1 MELSSQQLLALQTPV
16 IELARLAGEKILE
29 VYDTAFEVTHKI
41 DKSPVT
47 AADMGAHRIIEAGL
61 AALPFPFPVLS
72 EEGLHIDYSIRKQWP
87 TYWLIDPLDGT
98 REFVKRNG
106 EFSVNIALIDNH
118 RSVLG
123 VVYAPVMKRLYYA
136 SATNGAYKQEA
147 GSPIEPIKVRATSGE
162 KITIA
167 GSRSR
172 SDARLARYLDRLG
185 DHTLISIGSS
195 LKACLVAEGKAD
207 LYPRLG
213 ATSEWDTAAAQ
224 CVVEEAG
231 GAVTAIDMQPL
242 RYNTKESLL
251 NPNFFA
257 FGDKSRDWSR
267 YL

>member
-1 MELSSQQLLALQTPV
+1 MELTAQQLLALQTPV
-16 IELARLAGEKILE
+16 IELARLAGEEILE
-29 VYDTAFEVTHKI
+29 VYETAFEVTRKA

-47 AADMGAHRIIEAGL
+47 EADMGAHRIIDAGL
-61 AALPFPFPVLS
+61 ARLIPELPVLS
-72 EEGLHIDYSIRKQWP
+72 EEGANIDYATRSEWQ

-123 VVYAPVMKRLYYA
+123 VVYAPVLKRLYYA
-136 SATNGAYKQEA
+136 SAGNGAYKQEA
-147 GSPIEPIKVRATSGE
+147 ETPVERIAARTISGE
-162 KITIA
+162 KITVA
-167 GSRSR
+167 GSRSH
-172 SDARLARYLDRLG
+172 SDARLMRYLDRLG
-185 DHTLISIGSS
+185 EHTLISIGSS

-213 ATSEWDTAAAQ
+213 PTSEWDTAAAQ

-231 GAVTAIDMQPL
+231 GAITTIDMLPL
-242 RYNTKESLL
+242 RYNTKASLL

-267 YL
+267 FL